1 MHTMKKFPLFTL
13 LIAIIFLF
21 STFPVYAGQWV
32 NVDTGTTQTWIDT
45 SHYET
50 RRVWVEDGYW
60 DRVWVDTSH
69 WETRTEQVWV
79 KDGYYEDVWVVDVP
93 GHYEEVEKQVWVPPV
108 YETRTRTVYTTVT
121 VYSYANISPTIARM
135 RNAGWTFEGMQ
146 DNSYTTRDPI
156 TKKPI
161 TVYVIDLSFSKKETY
176 QVKVK
181 DGYYKTVKEPV
192 WVPEQGHYEKVWV
205 DTSHWETR
213 TVQVWVKDG
222 YWKDV
227 WVDTSHYEYRQV
239 WVQSGYWAPV
249 NATVTVSKSPTYVYT
264 KWHVDENKVPAS
276 MTATITVSNA
286 KIDGYPASVTS
297 IQAYHVINRYEGKG
311 TETIYPAS
319 SSVNGGT
326 GTFKFEYPHAGD
338 KNSMLNF
345 IITITNSKGTAKVR
359 IYAPVPVNGFQTTGM
374 VVDRDVTPQFDRSVL
389 DSETISF

>member
-1 MHTMKKFPLFTL
+1 MKKLSVFAALFTL
-13 LIAIIFLF
+13 IFIF
-21 STFPVYAGQWV
+21 SSLTAYAGQWV
-32 NVDTGTTQTWIDT
+32 NVDTSTTKVWVDT

-50 RRVWVEDGYW
+50 RQVWVESGYW
-60 DRVWVDTSH
+60 DKEWVDTSH

-79 KDGYYEDVWVVDVP
+79 KDGYYKDVWVVDVP
-93 GHYEEVEKQVWVPPV
+93 GHYETVPRQVWVPPV
-108 YETRTRTVYTTVT
+108 YETRTRTEYTTRT
-121 VYSYANISPTIARM
+121 ARDWGTARVIINSM
-135 RNAGWTFEGMQ
+135 KNQGWTFEGSIERPVY
-146 DNSYTTRDPI
+146 DYTNPR
-156 TKKPI
+156 KPKLI
-161 TVYVIDLSFSKKETY
+161 RVDIDLSFSRKVTY
-176 QVKVK
+176 KVKVK
-181 DGYYKTVKEPV
+181 DGYYKTVTERV
-192 WVPEQGHYEKVWV
+192 WVPEQGHWEKQWV

-213 TVQVWVKDG
+213 TVQVWVQDG

-239 WVQSGYWAPV
+239 WVESGYWAPV
-249 NATVTVSKSPTYVYT
+249 NATVTVAKNPTYIYT

-297 IQAYHVINRYEGKG
+297 IQTYHVINRYEGKG

-319 SSVNGGT
+319 SSINGGT

-338 KNSMLNF
+338 KNSILNF